1 MPASAASSFWAHPR
15 SRGENLDARFGG
27 ELVLG
32 SSPLTRGK
40 PSGMYPSPPVSGAHP
55 RSRGENDNPI
65 ACATLMKGS
74 SPLTRGKRVPRT
86 PRDDGDG
93 LIPAHAGKTRD
104 EGASDAAPRAH
115 PRSRGENLLEGL
127 NRVVGLGSSPLT
139 RGKPVGRRRALQAGG
154 LIPAHAGKTPC
165 SSRFRARAR
174 AHPRSRGENL
184 IVTCARASAE
194 GSSPLTRGKRSR
206 AWSPTPTP
214 GLIPAH
220 AGKTAPH
227 DAGAPPAPAH
237 PRSRGENQLPETC
250 IIIGMGS
257 SPLTRGKRSLIK
269 VGCVQP
275 GLIPAHAGKTCV
287 AVSWM
292 R

>member
-1 MPASAASSFWAHPR
+1 MQRYAD
-15 SRGENLDARFGG
+15 N
-27 ELVLG
+27 LG

-40 PSGMYPSPPVSGAHP
+40 PAHVVLVVTV
-55 RSRGENDNPI
+55 G
-65 ACATLMKGS
+65 
-74 SPLTRGKRVPRT
+74 
-86 PRDDGDG
+86 G

-257 SPLTRGKRSLIK
+257 SPLTRGKRGGWNRSAARA
-269 VGCVQP
+269 
-275 GLIPAHAGKTCV
+275 GLIPAHAGKTEPH
-287 AVSWM
+287 
-292 R
+292 